1 MSDMVKEKLTV
12 AEVYEAIR
20 TARYSVADFDNWVE
34 DTKQE
39 LRIEIISKSQQ
50 QLLKILAVQLE
61 EHYRQSRIKANLWS
75 TDFDLLK
82 K

>member
-1 MSDMVKEKLTV
+1 MSDTIKEKLTV
-12 AEVYEAIR
+12 AEVYELIR
-20 TARYSVADFDNWVE
+20 TAKYSLTEFDNWVE

-39 LRIEIISKSQQ
+39 LRIEVIDKSQKDLAKLLVA
-50 QLLKILAVQLE
+50 QLD
-61 EHYRQSRIKANLWS
+61 EHDRQSRIKANIWS